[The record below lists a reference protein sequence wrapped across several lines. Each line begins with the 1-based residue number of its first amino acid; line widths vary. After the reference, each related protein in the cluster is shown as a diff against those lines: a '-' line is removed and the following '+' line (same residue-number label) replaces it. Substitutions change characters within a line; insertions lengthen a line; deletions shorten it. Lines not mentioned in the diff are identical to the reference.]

1 MRPLYF
7 YSIIFPAVLSLVSCV
22 STGKF
27 KDMQQQAQKND
38 SLYTWAMHTL
48 KTCQGDNDNLNK
60 QKSSLQNQLNST
72 NSMLSASN
80 ENNSQ
85 LTRQLQDL
93 SAISSA
99 QAESIKSS
107 LDNMSAKD
115 TYLINIRSALAH
127 RDSVNLAVLM
137 ELKMTMG
144 SFSDQDVNIKLEKGV
159 VSVDLSDSLLFNND
173 SNSYTLTDKAKSV
186 LGRLARVFGDQPD
199 LEFMVEG
206 HPDIVPTDNVLTDSL
221 HTDSLHTDSLHTDSL
236 HTDSLLMDSLHAYS
250 LKMSSL
256 PSTPG
261 VSPDNWDLSV
271 KRATAVVWM
280 LQNKYNIAPARMTA
294 AGRSTPDRSTRIV
307 IFPQLDP
314 LLRVLE
320 HKQGQ
325 SAPAAPPAPATPAPP
340 ATSAAPAAPA
350 TSTPPATSTAP
361 PTPATS
367 AK

>member
-7 YSIIFPAVLSLVSCV
+7 FSIIFPAVLSLISCV

-48 KTCQGDNDNLNK
+48 KTSQDDNANLNR
-60 QKSSLQNQLNST
+60 QKLSLQNQMNSLNT
-72 NSMLSASN
+72 LLTASN
-80 ENNSQ
+80 ENNTQ
-85 LTRQLQDL
+85 LRRQLQDL

-99 QAESIKSS
+99 QAESIKNS

-115 TYLINIRSALAH
+115 IYLIDLRSALAH

-137 ELKMTMG
+137 ELKMALG

-159 VSVDLSDSLLFNND
+159 VSVNLSDSLLFNDD
-173 SNSYTLTDKAKSV
+173 SNSYALTDKGKSV
-186 LGRLARVFGDQPD
+186 LGRLARVFSDQPD

-206 HPDIVPTDNVLTDSL
+206 HPDTL
-221 HTDSLHTDSLHTDSL
+221 HTDSLR
-236 HTDSLLMDSLHAYS
+236 MDSLHAYS
-250 LKMSSL
+250 LNMSSL
-256 PSTPG
+256 PSMPG
-261 VSPDNWDLSV
+261 VSMDNWDLSV
-271 KRATAVVWM
+271 KRATAVVWI
-280 LQNKYNIAPARMTA
+280 LQNKYNIASARMTA
-294 AGRSTPDRSTRIV
+294 AGRSTPDRSTRII

-325 SAPAAPPAPATPAPP
+325 SAPAAPR
-340 ATSAAPAAPA
+340 APA
-350 TSTPPATSTAP
+350 TSTVPAAPTGPPAPPASAAPAP
-361 PTPATS
+361 PTTPIS
-367 AK
+367 NS

>member
-7 YSIIFPAVLSLVSCV
+7 YSIIFPAVLSLAGCV

-48 KTCQGDNDNLNK
+48 KTCQGDNDNLNQ

-72 NSMLSASN
+72 NSLLTASN
-80 ENNSQ
+80 ENNTQ
-85 LTRQLQDL
+85 LRRQLQDL

-99 QAESIKSS
+99 QAESIKNS

-115 TYLINIRSALAH
+115 IYLIDLRSALAH

-137 ELKMTMG
+137 ELKMALG
-144 SFSDQDVNIKLEKGV
+144 SFGDHDVNIKLEKGV
-159 VSVDLSDSLLFNND
+159 VSVDLSDSLLFSND
-173 SNSYTLTDKAKSV
+173 TNSYALTAKAKSV
-186 LGRLARVFGDQPD
+186 LGRLARVFRDQPG

-206 HPDIVPTDNVLTDSL
+206 HPDSVPSDSVHSDSL
-221 HTDSLHTDSLHTDSL
+221 HPDSLHIDSVL
-236 HTDSLLMDSLHAYS
+236 Y
-250 LKMSSL
+250 
-256 PSTPG
+256 TPG
-261 VSPDNWDLSV
+261 VLPGNWDLSV
-271 KRATAVVWM
+271 KRATAVVRM
-280 LQNKYNIAPARMTA
+280 LQDQYSIAPVRMTA
-294 AGRSTPDRSTRIV
+294 AGRSTPGRSTRVV

-325 SAPAAPPAPATPAPP
+325 
-340 ATSAAPAAPA
+340 AAPAAPA
-350 TSTPPATSTAP
+350 APTPPATSATPASPTAP
-361 PTPATS
+361 PTSTAPSAAAPAPGRSKFRKT
-367 AK
+367 AALG